1 MTWKLKCFET
11 SGFQNSPQQIICS
24 IFKFIRGT
32 RAALLLRHCS
42 QLKYQCLRER
52 MGCNNRWRQAEH
64 MERALNHLSVTTACW
79 RVLSSLSSNQPHWAR
94 DEAGFFFFYCLM
106 SRNLNFCMNMGRD
119 VSNVCLRSAHSCVLL
134 ALSEWRPVHPTQQV
148 SLQSGVEWTRLLQV
162 ISDNATNE
170 EDSLKTPN
178 KHLEFQTRA
187 WMLFLLL
194 FAGKGNRTIT
204 SKDSTQLHVN
214 HPMKGILV

>member
-24 IFKFIRGT
+24 IFKDYIRGT

-79 RVLSSLSSNQPHWAR
+79 RVLSSRSSNQPHWAR
-94 DEAGFFFFYCLM
+94 DEAGFFFFLLPDEQEPELLHEYG
-106 SRNLNFCMNMGRD
+106 SRCFKC
-119 VSNVCLRSAHSCVLL
+119 
-134 ALSEWRPVHPTQQV
+134 
-148 SLQSGVEWTRLLQV
+148 
-162 ISDNATNE
+162 
-170 EDSLKTPN
+170 
-178 KHLEFQTRA
+178 
-187 WMLFLLL
+187 L
-194 FAGKGNRTIT
+194 FALGP
-204 SKDSTQLHVN
+204 QLCA
-214 HPMKGILV
+214 PRLVWMEAGASDPTGVTAVRGGVDTTAPGD